1 MRHENLSIFTDDFLW
16 GASTSALQSEGAAAE
31 DGRSPVAMEWND
43 IPGVTDFNVAS
54 DFYHRYEEDIALL
67 AKMGLRAFRFSI
79 SWSRILPQGK
89 GGINPKGIAFYHNV
103 IDTCI
108 KYGIEPIVT
117 MYHFDMPVA
126 LEKQGGW
133 GNRESVRW
141 FTYYAKILFSEYGNK
156 VKYWLTINE
165 QNVMIYLANKYSTL
179 VIPKNCENKTR
190 EIYQQNH
197 HMLVAQASVM
207 SLCHDLLPEAKIGP
221 APNMSFAYPLTSKP
235 EDMIASQ
242 NYNAMRN
249 WLYLDVAV
257 HGRYTPIVWAWL
269 KKQDATP
276 VFMED
281 DEEILRIGKPDFI
294 AVNYYNTLTCESE
307 NGEEELSQAV
317 DQQTA
322 RGEAGMFRGC
332 VNPYLEQSEFGWE
345 IDPIGFRV
353 TLRELDS
360 RYQLPLL
367 ISENGLG
374 AADVLEEDGSVH
386 DPYRIA
392 YLKEHIHQMQLAKA
406 DGCQI
411 LGYCPWS
418 AIDLVSTHQG
428 FKKRY
433 GFIYVDRDEFDL
445 KELKRYPKDSYH
457 WYQKV
462 IHTNGAS
469 LNEVSGNDKKVSIK

>member
-1 MRHENLSIFTDDFLW
+1 
-16 GASTSALQSEGAAAE
+16 
-31 DGRSPVAMEWND
+31 
-43 IPGVTDFNVAS
+43 
-54 DFYHRYEEDIALL
+54 
-67 AKMGLRAFRFSI
+67 
-79 SWSRILPQGK
+79 
-89 GGINPKGIAFYHNV
+89 
-103 IDTCI
+103 
-108 KYGIEPIVT
+108 
-117 MYHFDMPVA
+117 
-126 LEKQGGW
+126 
-133 GNRESVRW
+133 
-141 FTYYAKILFSEYGNK
+141 
-156 VKYWLTINE
+156 
-165 QNVMIYLANKYSTL
+165 
-179 VIPKNCENKTR
+179 
-190 EIYQQNH
+190 
-197 HMLVAQASVM
+197 
-207 SLCHDLLPEAKIGP
+207 
-221 APNMSFAYPLTSKP
+221 
-235 EDMIASQ
+235 
-242 NYNAMRN
+242 
-249 WLYLDVAV
+249 
-257 HGRYTPIVWAWL
+257 
-269 KKQDATP
+269 
-276 VFMED
+276 
-281 DEEILRIGKPDFI
+281 
-294 AVNYYNTLTCESE
+294 
-307 NGEEELSQAV
+307 
-317 DQQTA
+317 
-322 RGEAGMFRGC
+322 MFRGC